1 MIGIIA
7 GEIIGSPYGKENIP
21 DIDRIFFPLF
31 EDNRVIDPRTYRER
45 NYKAAPG
52 RITDA
57 VLKLSDNV
65 ESFTVSKQ
73 DKGEAMCQAI
83 VIGRT
88 DARFKMPFEKHEES
102 VASFLRFFPESM
114 HNDIADA
121 ADAAYR
127 LERKLGDTLFGQM
140 GQMNPPRPE
149 VVSAMLKGQLVPDH
163 DGTYTKGDGK
173 ADDGIALQGAICAV
187 GQSRSWEEAV
197 RRATALGGNSP
208 LVAALAGGLAEIAFG
223 MPEDMDL
230 RAKEYLSREQLALL
244 QRGENNVSESRVNA
258 GADAPKVTESE
269 TRISVFSLSGRT
281 KVYAIP
287 EGRPDIEKSIRKV
300 NPDSVFVSRD
310 GMDRIV
316 ERVSTRQD
324 ADGKTLGGTFVDSPR
339 PEMRLMYFRLKD
351 GKLYSPSTLPEGKGF
366 PPLDTRMKTRTEFA
380 RFVGAAS
387 AVRDEQERKVGHD
400 PTAGHLRFE
409 SAWYLDIERDRVRL
423 FKGDMAYGEFGLDDK
438 GRMRVNQNVV
448 GGRFG
453 GEYLQAA
460 MDNQR
465 VFHKNDGPAEILAK
479 LGEKCLDDGFVP
491 DEERSLKSNYETMIE
506 DLSRI
511 DGEIPSARPVSDE
524 EMAVRTAATK
534 VRRDYAASSEVRTFD
549 EALYGSMHKGAVF
562 TIGHSN
568 LQIEEFIANLRR
580 NGITVVRDIRSWP
593 QSKAFPQFCREAL
606 KDSLEKA
613 GIGYVFN
620 GDVMGGHIRRTDL
633 PDEGEGVRF
642 TMSEGGYAQRT
653 RENAVR
659 ADLTVAFAA
668 DFTTAGER
676 LTEKAAKG
684 KIIQIPMEK
693 GACDPKAMASDILS
707 CMTEKERSAPLEI
720 NIAGNGMDTFAARGF
735 SREQVT
741 SIIVSVIRELAETGG
756 IDIRCI
762 RSGGQSGADEAGIMA
777 AKALGIP
784 AEVHAPKGW
793 LMRTEDG
800 KDVFSEYA
808 FKERF
813 VTMPPRDLSYE
824 ETARTEGF
832 RKIYDEMVAE
842 SRKGERQAVMCAE
855 TSPSDCHRFACVGYA
870 LYHPSLVGRRFNPVD
885 VQHIKRDGSTISQ
898 EALERKFCRDF
909 RVEYTES
916 ELPAVMKRIGE
927 RIQHPRPEDKA
938 IRLSTSHQNQGRR
951 R

>member
-7 GEIIGSPYGKENIP
+7 GEIIGSPYRKENIP
-21 DIDRIFFPLF
+21 DINRIFFPLF
-31 EDNRVIDPRTYRER
+31 EDNRVIDPKTYRER

-163 DGTYTKGDGK
+163 DGTYTMGDGK

-223 MPEDMDL
+223 MPEDMEL

-269 TRISVFSLSGRT
+269 TRISVFSLPGRT

-310 GMDRIV
+310 GMDKIV
-316 ERVSTRQD
+316 ERVSTRLD
-324 ADGKTLGGTFVDSPR
+324 ADGKALGGTFVDSPR

-400 PTAGHLRFE
+400 PTA
-409 SAWYLDIERDRVRL
+409 
-423 FKGDMAYGEFGLDDK
+423 
-438 GRMRVNQNVV
+438 
-448 GGRFG
+448 
-453 GEYLQAA
+453 
-460 MDNQR
+460 
-465 VFHKNDGPAEILAK
+465 
-479 LGEKCLDDGFVP
+479 
-491 DEERSLKSNYETMIE
+491 
-506 DLSRI
+506 
-511 DGEIPSARPVSDE
+511 
-524 EMAVRTAATK
+524 
-534 VRRDYAASSEVRTFD
+534 
-549 EALYGSMHKGAVF
+549 
-562 TIGHSN
+562 
-568 LQIEEFIANLRR
+568 
-580 NGITVVRDIRSWP
+580 
-593 QSKAFPQFCREAL
+593 
-606 KDSLEKA
+606 
-613 GIGYVFN
+613 
-620 GDVMGGHIRRTDL
+620 
-633 PDEGEGVRF
+633 
-642 TMSEGGYAQRT
+642 
-653 RENAVR
+653 
-659 ADLTVAFAA
+659 
-668 DFTTAGER
+668 
-676 LTEKAAKG
+676 
-684 KIIQIPMEK
+684 
-693 GACDPKAMASDILS
+693 
-707 CMTEKERSAPLEI
+707 
-720 NIAGNGMDTFAARGF
+720 
-735 SREQVT
+735 
-741 SIIVSVIRELAETGG
+741 
-756 IDIRCI
+756 
-762 RSGGQSGADEAGIMA
+762 
-777 AKALGIP
+777 
-784 AEVHAPKGW
+784 
-793 LMRTEDG
+793 
-800 KDVFSEYA
+800 
-808 FKERF
+808 
-813 VTMPPRDLSYE
+813 
-824 ETARTEGF
+824 
-832 RKIYDEMVAE
+832 
-842 SRKGERQAVMCAE
+842 
-855 TSPSDCHRFACVGYA
+855 
-870 LYHPSLVGRRFNPVD
+870 
-885 VQHIKRDGSTISQ
+885 
-898 EALERKFCRDF
+898 
-909 RVEYTES
+909 
-916 ELPAVMKRIGE
+916 
-927 RIQHPRPEDKA
+927 
-938 IRLSTSHQNQGRR
+938 
-951 R
+951 

>member
-7 GEIIGSPYGKENIP
+7 GEIIGSPYKKENIP
-21 DIDRIFFPLF
+21 DINRIFFPLF
-31 EDNRVIDPRTYRER
+31 EDNRVIDPKTYRER
-45 NYKAAPG
+45 IYKAAPG

-57 VLKLSDNV
+57 VLKLSGNS
-65 ESFTVSKQ
+65 EAFTVSKP

-88 DARFKMPFEKHEES
+88 DARFKMPFDKHEES
-102 VASFLRFFPESM
+102 VSSFLRFFPESM
-114 HNDIADA
+114 HNDIVDA

-127 LERKLGDTLFGQM
+127 LERKAGGSLFEQM

-173 ADDGIALQGAICAV
+173 AEDGIALQGAICAV
-187 GQSRSWEEAV
+187 GQSQSWEEAV

-208 LVAALAGGLAEIAFG
+208 LVAVLAGGLAEIAFG
-223 MPEDMDL
+223 MPEDVEF
-230 RAKEYLSREQLALL
+230 RAKEYLSREQQALL
-244 QRGENNVSESRVNA
+244 KRGENYVSELKVNA
-258 GADAPKVTESE
+258 GAAPRVTESE
-269 TRISVFSLSGRT
+269 TRISVLSLPGRT

-300 NPDSVFVSRD
+300 NPDSVFVSQD
-310 GMDRIV
+310 GLNKII
-316 ERVSTRQD
+316 ERVTTRQD
-324 ADGKTLGGTFVDSPR
+324 ADGKNLGGTFIDSPR
-339 PEMRLMYFRLKD
+339 PELRQMYFCLKD

-366 PPLDTRMKTRTEFA
+366 SPLDIRIKSRTEFA
-380 RFVGAAS
+380 RLVESAS

-400 PTAGHLRFE
+400 PAAGHLRFE

-479 LGEKCLDDGFVP
+479 IGEKCLDDGFVP
-491 DEERSLKSNYETMIE
+491 DEERSLKSNYETMLE

-524 EMAVRTAATK
+524 EMAVRTATTN
-534 VRRDYAASSEVRTFD
+534 VRHDYASSSEVKTFD

-568 LQIEEFIANLRR
+568 LSIDEFIANLRR
-580 NGITVVRDIRSWP
+580 NGITMVRDIRSWP
-593 QSKAFPQFCREAL
+593 QSKSFPHFGKDAL
-606 KDSLEKA
+606 KESLEKA
-613 GIGYVFN
+613 GIKYVFN
-620 GDVMGGHIRRTDL
+620 GDVMGGHIRRTAL
-633 PDEGEGVRF
+633 PDEVEGVRF

-653 RENAVR
+653 RENAEK
-659 ADLTVAFAA
+659 ADLTIAFAA
-668 DFTTAGER
+668 DFTTAGEK
-676 LTEKAAKG
+676 LTEKVAKG

-693 GACDPKAMASDILS
+693 SACDPKVMASDILS
-707 CMTEKERSAPLEI
+707 CMTERERSTPLEI

-735 SREQVT
+735 SKEQV
-741 SIIVSVIRELAETGG
+741 SSVIVSVMKELVETGG
-756 IDIRCI
+756 IDIRSL
-762 RSGGQSGADEAGIMA
+762 RSGGQCGADEAGIMA

-800 KDVFSEYA
+800 KDMFNEYA

-813 VTMPPRDLSYE
+813 VSMPPRDLSYE
-824 ETARTEGF
+824 EMTRTEGF
-832 RKIYDEMVAE
+832 KRAYDEMVAD

-909 RVEYTES
+909 RADYIES
-916 ELPAVMKRIGE
+916 DLQAVMKRIGE
-927 RIQHPRPEDKA
+927 RIQHPRSEDKA
-938 IRLSTSHQNQGRR
+938 IRLSLSHHGQGRR